1 MFYDVK
7 ILDEQGKIKK
17 VISSRRLSNK
27 FWKRNNE
34 GKEFTGNMG
43 VEEGEFDYESS
54 WSTMGSSRPN
64 QVKQDE
70 SA

>member
-1 MFYDVK
+1 MFYEVK
-7 ILDEQGKIKK
+7 ILDDRGKIKK
-17 VISSRRLSNK
+17 VISSKRLSNK

-43 VEEGEFDYESS
+43 VEEGEFDWESS
-54 WSTMGSSRPN
+54 WSTMGSSRKS
-64 QVKQDE
+64 QVKLDE